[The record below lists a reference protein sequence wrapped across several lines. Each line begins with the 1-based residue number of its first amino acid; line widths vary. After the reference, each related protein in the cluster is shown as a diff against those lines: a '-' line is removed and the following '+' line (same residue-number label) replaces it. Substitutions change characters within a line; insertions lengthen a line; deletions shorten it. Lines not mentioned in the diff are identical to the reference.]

1 MKKGREDIF
10 AAANSIPVGDV
21 LSTRIKLRRYGT
33 YQKALCPFHNDR
45 HVGSFMTLPA
55 KNLWKCY
62 ACGEH
67 GDNVDFIAQIDRIS
81 KWEAAVRILLD
92 FGLITDSE
100 AKDVM
105 NGAPVEPLNYT
116 PRTPVRANVPRSD
129 EHCSRVYEAFASA
142 AGELSKEHYEHIINV
157 RHADGWER
165 DFFEWPNPGNGA
177 FWRRFGEEL
186 KKQGIL
192 SSTASAVQY
201 VPGFAFNLQTMR
213 PFFTKYT
220 GIGIRLRNA
229 DGSISGLQVR
239 IDHPKPGASK
249 YKLFSS
255 SWASY
260 NSNDEAIDGACRS
273 QAADILYP
281 EGKAVGAAITE
292 GRFKAIQL
300 AKMGYIVLSLNG
312 VSNWSYVLP
321 GFLSLIRGVGFSDV
335 HIYFDADMTVKL
347 SVAKAAIALEKAISQ
362 EDMDTYFVVWDA
374 AFGKGIDDMLLAG
387 HREDLRMRRGKS
399 MVKTLE
405 PFVQAESEKRLKM
418 KADII

>member
-1 MKKGREDIF
+1 MKKDRDEIF

-21 LSTRIKLRRYGT
+21 LSSRIRLRKYGT
-33 YQKALCPFHNDR
+33 YQKALCPFHNDK
-45 HVGSFMTLPA
+45 HIGSFMTLPA

-67 GDNVDFIAQIDRIS
+67 GDNVDFIAQIDKIS
-81 KWEAAVRILLD
+81 KWEAAVRILSD
-92 FGLITDSE
+92 FGLISNSDV
-100 AKDVM
+100 KDVM
-105 NGAPVEPLNYT
+105 DGAPVEPLGYT
-116 PRTPVRANVPRSD
+116 PRNPARANTPRSD

-142 AGELSKEHYEHIINV
+142 AGELSKEHYEHITNV

-186 KKQGIL
+186 KKQGI
-192 SSTASAVQY
+192 SSSIVSAVQY

-213 PFFTKYT
+213 PFFAKYT

-239 IDHPKPGASK
+239 IDHPKPGMSK

-260 NSNDEAIDGACRS
+260 NSSDEAIDGACRS

-281 EGKAVGAAITE
+281 QCQAVGAAVTE

-300 AKMGYIVLSLNG
+300 AKMGYISLSLNG
-312 VSNWSYVLP
+312 VSNWSHVLQD
-321 GFLSLIRGVGFSDV
+321 FLQLIRKAGFRDI

-347 SVAKAAIALEKAISQ
+347 GVAKAAIALEKAISQ
-362 EDMDTYFVVWDA
+362 EDMGTYFAVWNT
-374 AFGKGIDDMLLAG
+374 AFGKGIDDMLIAG
-387 HREDLRMRRGKS
+387 HRDELRLRRGDS
-399 MVKTLE
+399 MVKSLE
-405 PFVQAESEKRLKM
+405 SFIQAESEKRLKVR
-418 KADII
+418 ANII